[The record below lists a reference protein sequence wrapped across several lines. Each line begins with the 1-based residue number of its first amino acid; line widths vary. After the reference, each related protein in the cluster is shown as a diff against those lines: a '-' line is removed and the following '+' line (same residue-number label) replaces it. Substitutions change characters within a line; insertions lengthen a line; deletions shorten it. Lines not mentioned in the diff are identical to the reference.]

1 MMNLPSEPVTKC
13 FLKVGLETQ
22 CASLLGPSLHINY
35 INKQHSMGTVDTPP
49 KFKIDTKNEDLAKL
63 VSIILNLRG
72 TKNPGPSKLAS
83 F

>member
-1 MMNLPSEPVTKC
+1 MC
-13 FLKVGLETQ
+13 F
-22 CASLLGPSLHINY
+22 LLGPSLLLY
-35 INKQHSMGTVDTPP
+35 KPDRGYLP
-49 KFKIDTKNEDLAKL
+49 KFKIDTKNDDLVKGYLRLFL